1 MCDPR
6 VSSDLSWD
14 KGHGICQAKLANNSC
29 CRGKEE
35 IKKRMSKKTFL
46 LLQPANLTVVCR
58 RRIPTGED
66 GYINNTFLI
75 SIWIWFSCALTGQSF
90 QKHHTIS
97 HGDGQH
103 RNVCTCIQLVKSS
116 CPGGSALLQSK
127 CRSVLWDGTWP
138 HVRVPAGRWW
148 SPSFKAILLF
158 FQGKPCRLNIILKT
172 LPLIGFVISFSLKE
186 MVWPSWINAFSR
198 ICLLKLSL

>member
-35 IKKRMSKKTFL
+35 IKKRVSKKTFL
-46 LLQPANLTVVCR
+46 LLQPVNLTVVR
-58 RRIPTGED
+58 MRRIPTGED

-75 SIWIWFSCALTGQSF
+75 SIWIWFSCAPTGQSF
-90 QKHHTIS
+90 QKNHTIS

-103 RNVCTCIQLVKSS
+103 RNVCSCIQLVKSS
-116 CPGGSALLQSK
+116 CPGGSALQNPSAEM
-127 CRSVLWDGTWP
+127 CC
-138 HVRVPAGRWW
+138 GR
-148 SPSFKAILLF
+148 ALGHML
-158 FQGKPCRLNIILKT
+158 
-172 LPLIGFVISFSLKE
+172 E
-186 MVWPSWINAFSR
+186 
-198 ICLLKLSL
+198 CLLGGGGPHLSKQYCSSSRENHVGSILY